1 MTYREL
7 VTEAWE
13 TVKDATRPAAMMGRV
28 TWRAAFGLLRR
39 SIGPAILE
47 RFVGLVVMAAVIV
60 GFVELWALLVGLMRK

>member
-1 MTYREL
+1 
-7 VTEAWE
+7 
-13 TVKDATRPAAMMGRV
+13 
-28 TWRAAFGLLRR
+28 LLRR